1 MARKVDT
8 DLALHH
14 KRIQLEHL
22 RKQHTSFLERKRY
35 MKALNA
41 TIAYRDAQTQ
51 HATLLEA
58 SRKLPVALQRHY
70 HNELADLS
78 ERMSGIRSKYQI
90 ESIQ

>member
-1 MARKVDT
+1 MVKVDS

-14 KRIQLEHL
+14 KRIQLENV
-22 RKQHTSFLERKRY
+22 RKQHTALLERRRY

-41 TIAYRDAQTQ
+41 TIAYRDARTQ

-58 SRKLPVALQRHY
+58 SRRLPIALQRHY

-78 ERMSGIRSKYQI
+78 ARISGVKGYKIGA
-90 ESIQ
+90 